1 MKTRLRRVLHR
12 LFVPKQVRDGAN
24 ADKHRGEGVA
34 HGLELVVPTVVFT
47 LLGLGLDALLGTK
60 PLFLLLG
67 FVWGVVGTFA
77 SQYYKYKAR
86 SEAQEAGKPWARE
99 KASSLGE
106 SVGDGA

>member
-1 MKTRLRRVLHR
+1 VKTRLRRVLHR

-47 LLGLGLDALLGTK
+47 LLGTK

-86 SEAQEAGKPWARE
+86 SEAQEVGKPWARE
-99 KASSLGE
+99 RASSLG
-106 SVGDGA
+106 DGA